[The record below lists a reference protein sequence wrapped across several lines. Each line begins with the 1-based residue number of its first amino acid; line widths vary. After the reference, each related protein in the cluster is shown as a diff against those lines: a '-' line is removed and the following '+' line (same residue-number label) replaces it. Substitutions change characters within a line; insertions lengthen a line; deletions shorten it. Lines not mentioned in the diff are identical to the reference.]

1 MNTVI
6 TPKDVE
12 EIVGNLDIFCNSQKE
27 NPKKTA
33 VAFVRIIHEHYGKHY
48 DYWAPICDRH
58 CAALQAGRLLCN
70 VCETPLSYKSIEWL

>member
-12 EIVGNLDIFCNSQKE
+12 DIVGHHDIVCNSKVE
-27 NPKKTA
+27 EPKKAA
-33 VAFVRIIHEHYGKHY
+33 VAFVRIVHDHFERHY

-58 CAALQAGRLLCN
+58 IAKLQAGALLCN
-70 VCETPLSYKSIEWL
+70 ACSKPLSFSRIEWL